1 MASPIAPMVQCRY
14 AAAMAPPVRVTPLSV
29 YSPALPWGGQAVPFP
44 NLNGMGNTPKRAR
57 GENSPFNT
65 QQRSIMDSV

>member
-29 YSPALPWGGQAVPFP
+29 YSPALPWGGQAVPAYIE
-44 NLNGMGNTPKRAR
+44 LTC
-57 GENSPFNT
+57 
-65 QQRSIMDSV
+65 V